1 VKYFFSTLLLI
12 SSILLS
18 AQDFHFKQIS
28 LKDGL
33 AQSSINAVTQDLHGF
48 MWFGTEDGLNRFDGN
63 EFVIYKNIPFDS
75 TSLSE
80 NFITA
85 LLVDSKNQLWVGTMN
100 EGLHL
105 FDSETQTFK
114 RFYYSN
120 NENALSNNNINTIYE
135 DKNGR
140 VWIGT
145 SNGLNLIV
153 QDKKDISFQRFQ
165 YNSDF
170 SKGFPEINFINKI
183 FNDSKNQ
190 LWVGTAKGLFQFEI
204 EIINK
209 KQLNLNQ
216 KNHFI
221 HQENNPNSLSDN
233 NIRAIEEDEKN
244 YIWIGTVTALQR
256 FKNDIFEQIKL
267 KEKSKKESINDL
279 LINKKGEL
287 LIATFKGIFIID
299 HKDDD
304 YKPMLYEH
312 SNNGVNSLHDN
323 MIISIFED
331 KNHEGLYWLGTY
343 LSGIGQ
349 MYERKKRFVTNYLKD
364 TKLKEKIGASVH
376 LIAKQNDILWLSTT
390 SGLLRY
396 DRKNEHYQLL
406 RKFNIINYNKNN
418 FKQNAFYHN
427 WITTIFKDDDNQ
439 IWLGSRLGLLKL
451 IEKNNQFSVELFQNE
466 SEAERAVFGIHQVGK
481 KLYLGG
487 VSGINIFDLEKQNIE
502 ENPIVIDT
510 INNKEFG
517 YQIRFI
523 HKDKKQNWW
532 IGTTHGLVFYES
544 VKEDFWEYIKTNKGT
559 VYQHNPNNEN
569 SLVSDRITAI
579 CEDKDGNVW
588 LGTHSGLVKVTIKK
602 SGLKFR
608 FFSEKDGLANSLVYT
623 VINDEKANKNYL
635 WLSTNRGLS
644 RFDISNSNFANFD
657 IKDGLQSNEFNGNSF
672 YQADDGELIFG
683 GINGY
688 TSFYPDEIKLE
699 TNAPKVFI
707 TTLKTS
713 KKTYNL
719 LNQKSIELA
728 YINNSFSVQFNGL
741 DFIYPSDME
750 YFYRLEGRGDERLI
764 SLGNSRQVNF
774 TELGSGTYTLH
785 VLAKN
790 RDGAM
795 QNIGD
800 FMAIKIAAP
809 FWQTWWFILLSLL
822 LFAFLLWSIYHIRYL
837 DKMRKLAE
845 IERVRK
851 NAAQDFHDE
860 LGSKLTIISM
870 FTELTKS
877 KLDGKNDTVA
887 PYLDKVSDTA
897 GSLYHSMKDL
907 IWALNP
913 EQDTLQDL
921 FLQLKDFGD
930 ELFDQTGVEF
940 QSTGIEQNI
949 QNQKIPMECKRHVLL
964 IFKEL
969 MNNALKHSDCSAVC
983 LNILNEKDGLKISLK
998 DNGSGFNPSDEYD
1011 GDGLK
1016 NIYSRANKIDGK
1028 ISVCSNNRGTEVV
1041 LACGF

>member
-1 VKYFFSTLLLI
+1 M
-12 SSILLS
+12 
-18 AQDFHFKQIS
+18 
-28 LKDGL
+28 
-33 AQSSINAVTQDLHGF
+33 AQSSINAVAQDLHGF

-114 RFYYSN
+114 RFYNSTKN
-120 NENALSNNNINTIYE
+120 NSLSNNNINTIYE

-140 VWIGT
+140 VWVGT
-145 SNGLNLIV
+145 SNGLNLII
-153 QDKKDISFQRFQ
+153 QKEKNISFQRFQ

-170 SKGFPEINFINKI
+170 SRGFPGVNFINTI
-183 FNDSKNQ
+183 FNDSENQ

-204 EIINK
+204 ITNK
-209 KQLNLNQ
+209 SIQLKQ
-216 KNHFI
+216 KNLFSLAD
-221 HQENNPNSLSDN
+221 NS
-233 NIRAIEEDEKN
+233 IRAIQEGKENQLWVGTAKN
-244 YIWIGTVTALQR
+244 LHRLV
-256 FKNDIFEQIKL
+256 NDSFEIVQL
-267 KEKSKKESINDL
+267 KEKVKSEPINDL

-287 LIATFKGIFIID
+287 LIATYQGVFII
-299 HKDDD
+299 KNTSEVE
-304 YKPMLYEH
+304 KSILYEH
-312 SNNGVNSLHDN
+312 SKNGVNSLHDN

-331 KNHEGLYWLGTY
+331 RNHEGLYWLGTY

-349 MYERKKRFVTNYLKD
+349 MYKRKKRFVTNYLKD
-364 TKLKEKIGASVH
+364 TKLEEKIGASVH
-376 LIAKQNDILWLSTT
+376 LISKKDDILWLSTT
-390 SGLLRY
+390 SGLIRY
-396 DRKNEHYQLL
+396 DRKKDDYQLL
-406 RKFNIINYNKNN
+406 RKFKIINKGKNN
-418 FKQNAFYHN
+418 FKKESFYHN
-427 WITTIFKDDDNQ
+427 WITTIFKDKNGQ

-451 IEKNNQFSVELFQNE
+451 IKQNNQFAVELFQ
-466 SEAERAVFGIHQVGK
+466 SEIETEQAVIGIYQDED

-487 VSGINIFDLEKQNIE
+487 WSGISVFDLKTEKLAKKA
-502 ENPIVIDT
+502 IVIDT
-510 INNKEFG
+510 INSKEFG
-517 YQIRFI
+517 YQVRFL
-523 HKDKKQNWW
+523 HQDKQQNWW
-532 IGTTHGLVFYES
+532 IGTTHGLVYYDT
-544 VKEDFWEYIKTNKGT
+544 VKEDFWEHIKTNKGK
-559 VYQHNPNNEN
+559 VYQHNPDDEN

-579 CEDKDGNVW
+579 CEDVNGNIW
-588 LGTHSGLVKVTIKK
+588 LGTHSGLVQVTIKK
-602 SGLKFR
+602 KDLNFR

-623 VINDEKANKNYL
+623 VLNDNQGVDNYL

-644 RFDISNSNFANFD
+644 RFDITTNDFANFD
-657 IKDGLQSNEFNGNSF
+657 IKDGLQSNEFNGNSCF
-672 YQADDGELIFG
+672 QALDGELFFG

-688 TSFYPDEIKLE
+688 TSFYPSEIELE

-707 TTLKTS
+707 TNLKTS
-713 KKTYNL
+713 EKEHNL

-750 YFYRLEGRGDERLI
+750 YFYRLEGRGDEQLI

-774 TELGSGTYTLH
+774 TELGAGNYTLYIY
-785 VLAKN
+785 AKN

-795 QNIGD
+795 QAIGD
-800 FMAIKIAAP
+800 KLAIKIAAP
-809 FWQTWWFILLSLL
+809 FWQTWWFLLLSLL
-822 LFAFLLWSIYHIRYL
+822 IFSFLIWSIYHIRYL
-837 DKMRKLAE
+837 DKMQKLAE

-851 NAAQDFHDE
+851 SAAQDFHDE

-877 KLDGKNDTVA
+877 KLNGNYEAVA

-930 ELFDQTGVEF
+930 ELFDQTGVVF
-940 QSTGIEQNI
+940 QSLGIEQDI
-949 QNQKIPMECKRHVLL
+949 QEQVIPMECKRHVLL

-969 MNNALKHSDCSAVC
+969 MNNSLKHSDCTEVRLS
-983 LNILNEKDGLKISLK
+983 ILNEKDGLKISLK

-1016 NIYSRANKIDGK
+1016 NIYSRADKIDGK
-1028 ISVCSNNRGTEVV
+1028 ISVCSNNRGTEVI